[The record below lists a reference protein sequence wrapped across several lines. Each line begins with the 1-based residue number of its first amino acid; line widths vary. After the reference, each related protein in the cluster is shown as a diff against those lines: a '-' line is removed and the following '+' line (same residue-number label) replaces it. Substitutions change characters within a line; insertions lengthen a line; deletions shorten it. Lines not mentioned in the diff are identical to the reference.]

1 MIYALIIVAAI
12 IAAFGIVARMSHAL
26 ALHDDDRYTNGQG

>member
-12 IAAFGIVARMSHAL
+12 LAAFGIVARMSNSL
-26 ALHDDDRYTNGQG
+26 ALHDDERMA